1 MKKKIETNI
10 DRTQGAL
17 TSTILEVF
25 KDEKLTPEQGCSVLL
40 GTTCDILQSVGILLG
55 VKDTKAFIA
64 DAFKQALN
72 QL

>member
-1 MKKKIETNI
+1 MKKKVETNI

-25 KDEKLTPEQGCSVLL
+25 KTEGLTPEQGISVLL
-40 GTTCDILQSVGILLG
+40 GTTCDILEACGILFG
-55 VKDTKAFIA
+55 AKDTKAFIA
-64 DAFKQALN
+64 NAFKQALN

>member
-1 MKKKIETNI
+1 MKKKVETNI

-17 TSTILEVF
+17 TSTILEIF
-25 KDEKLTPEQGCSVLL
+25 KAEKLTPEQGCSVLL
-40 GTTCDILQSVGILLG
+40 GTTCDIMDSIGQFIG

-64 DAFKQALN
+64 DAFKQALE

>member
-1 MKKKIETNI
+1 MKKKVETNK
-10 DRTQGAL
+10 DRVQGAL
-17 TSTILEVF
+17 TSTILKVF
-25 KDEKLTPEQGCSVLL
+25 QIEGLTPDQGISVLL
-40 GTTCDILQSVGILLG
+40 GTTCDILDSVGILLG